1 MSLEL
6 FLNATSPY
14 ARVARICAQEK
25 GFGDR
30 LTLRWVDPWA
40 DDEALLEANPH
51 AKVPTL
57 RTPEGVTITET
68 LLIASYLD
76 NIGTGPDLLPAE
88 ALAEVLHGVGLGM
101 GLIDAAF
108 QQTTARRHADLDDP
122 DRSVL
127 GRRRLAAIERTLTT
141 LEAETAPRHRYA
153 DDAHLTLDDI
163 VIGVGLDYLRLRFQ
177 ELDWV
182 SHYPALAAWEDARLS
197 RRSFQYS
204 AFT

>member
-14 ARVARICAQEK
+14 ARVARICAKEK
-25 GFGDR
+25 GFGER
-30 LTLRWVDPWA
+30 LKLRWVDPWT

-57 RTPEGVTITET
+57 RTSEGITISET
-68 LLIASYLD
+68 LLIAHYLD
-76 NIGTGPDLLPAE
+76 STGSGPPLLPADN
-88 ALAEVLHGVGLGM
+88 LAEVMHGVGLGM
-101 GLIDAAF
+101 GLIDSAF
-108 QQTTARRHADLDDP
+108 QLSIARRYADLDDP

-127 GRRRLAAIERTLTT
+127 GRRRLASIERGLAT

-153 DDAHLTLDDI
+153 DDVHLTLDDI
-163 VIGVGLDYLRLRFQ
+163 VIGVALDYLRLRFQ
-177 ELDWV
+177 ELEWE
-182 SHYPALAAWEDARLS
+182 SRCPALTAWEDARLS
-197 RRSFQYS
+197 RRSFKES